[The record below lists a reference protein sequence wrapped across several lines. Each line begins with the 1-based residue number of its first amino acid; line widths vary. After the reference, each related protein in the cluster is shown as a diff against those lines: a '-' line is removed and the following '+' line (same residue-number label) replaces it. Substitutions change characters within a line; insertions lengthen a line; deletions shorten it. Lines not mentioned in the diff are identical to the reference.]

1 MNQYASTILTLCMA
15 ILIHAPIIAQESTGT
30 EEASSEEQPVKS
42 QNHPDE
48 NDKLDEVIVSDTRS
62 KTERN
67 NSGRSITIIDR
78 DEIDLWDK
86 RSVHELLRT
95 APGVRVSQ
103 SGGPGKQTSVF
114 IRGANSNHTLV
125 LINGNRVNTPTTG
138 GFDFAN
144 ITTDNVERIEIIR
157 GPSSAL
163 YGSEAIGGVINIV
176 TRRGKEGFSGEA
188 KVEGGSYDTLF
199 GRASASG
206 GTGPYDVSFSA
217 SDRSTDGVSAAA
229 AGTEEDGYD
238 NTTFSGQL
246 GRTFLEDGRVELTA
260 RYVDDE
266 NELDGTSFPA
276 GNPVDDPNRIQE
288 REAVYTGLTVTKP
301 ITSWWDQKVRIGYTE
316 DELVGKDPDDP
327 GSNFMINN
335 QVTNV
340 LWQSELQPV
349 DWNTVTLGFEA
360 ENREGDVEGSFD
372 QSRDIRSAFLQ
383 DRVTI
388 GDRFTATVGVRNDD
402 HDTFGSETTYQASSS
417 YRLLS
422 TGTRLHGH
430 YGTGFKAP
438 TFNDLFFP
446 GFSNPNLD
454 PVESEGFDIGV
465 EQTIGEDRLVVD
477 VTYFEN
483 DVEDLIQSSSSTGF
497 IPRNVARAETEGWEI
512 TGDLKI
518 REFWTVSSSYTYT
531 DARDLTAD
539 QPLAR
544 RPKQKT
550 TIRTTVQPSDRLSGT
565 VSWRQFIERYD
576 TSGNRLDNY
585 KVVDVSLRYRAW
597 GGVTIT
603 ARLNNLMDEDY
614 QEVSGFTSPGFNG
627 YVGLEYAW

>member
-1 MNQYASTILTLCMA
+1 MNPFKRTCLFVALS
-15 ILIHAPIIAQESTGT
+15 ILIYSPTIAQESTDTDPASDEQQEASVEET
-30 EEASSEEQPVKS
+30 EENGKLEEV
-42 QNHPDE
+42 
-48 NDKLDEVIVSDTRS
+48 VVSDTR
-62 KTERN
+62 TETKRK
-67 NSGRSITIIDR
+67 NSGRSMTVIDR
-78 DEIDLWDK
+78 DEIELWDK

-138 GFDFAN
+138 GFDFSN

-163 YGSEAIGGVINIV
+163 YGSEAIGGVINII
-176 TRRGKEGFSGEA
+176 TRTGEEEFSGEA
-188 KVEGGSYDTLF
+188 KVEGGSYDTFF
-199 GRASASG
+199 GRLSASG
-206 GTGPYDVSFSA
+206 GTGPYDFSFSA

-229 AGTEEDGYD
+229 SGTEADGYD
-238 NTTFSGQL
+238 NTTFSGTL
-246 GRTFLEDGRVELTA
+246 GRSFLEDGRVELTG

-266 NELDGTSFPA
+266 NEIDAFGPS
-276 GNPVDDPNRIQE
+276 DDTNRIQK
-288 REAVYTGLTVTKP
+288 RDAIYSNLNVTKP

-316 DELVGKDPDDP
+316 DELVGEDPDNP
-327 GSNFMINN
+327 GSNFTINN
-335 QVTNV
+335 QVSRA
-340 LWQSELQPV
+340 LLQSELQPV
-349 DWNTVTLGFEA
+349 DWNTVTLGYEG
-360 ENREGDVEGSFD
+360 EKREGGTEGSFD
-372 QSRDIRSAFLQ
+372 ESRTLHSVFLQ
-383 DRVTI
+383 NRLSI
-388 GDRFTATVGVRNDD
+388 GERFTATAGVRHDD
-402 HDTFGSETTYQASSS
+402 HESFGGETTYQASSS
-417 YRLLS
+417 YRFTS

-430 YGTGFKAP
+430 YGTGFKTP
-438 TFNDLFFP
+438 TLNDLFFP

-454 PVESEGFDIGV
+454 PEESEGFDVGV

-483 DVEDLIQSSSSTGF
+483 DIENLIQSSFSTGF
-497 IPRNVARAETEGWEI
+497 VPQNVARAETKGWEV

-550 TIRTTVQPSDRLSGT
+550 TIRTTVRPSDRLSGT
-565 VSWRQFIERYD
+565 VSWRQFIERFD

-597 GGVTIT
+597 DGLTIT

-627 YVGLEYAW
+627 HVGLEYAW